1 MNFLAHSY
9 LSKND
14 DESVIGN
21 MIADFVKGRLKQQ
34 YSPGI
39 LAGIEFH
46 RKIDSFTDSHPIF
59 IDCKQYISDENHRY
73 AGVILD
79 IFFDHFLAV
88 NWEKYSST
96 PLDQHAQHVYSILER
111 NKTNL
116 PLAFQLVLPSMI
128 KNNWFVSYRKIKVI
142 GYALDNVSNRIS
154 KENSISDAVNDL
166 QDNYMELEEKF
177 FEFFEDLE
185 GYSKGLPNR
194 HYST

>member
-46 RKIDSFTDSHPIF
+46 RKIDSFTDTHPIF
-59 IDCKQYISDENHRY
+59 LDCKQLISDENRRF

-88 NWEKYSST
+88 NWNKYSSI
-96 PLDQHAQHVYSILER
+96 PLEQHAQHVYSILQK
-111 NKTNL
+111 NQHNL
-116 PLAFQLVLPSMI
+116 TLAFQLILPSMI
-128 KNNWFVSYRKIKVI
+128 KNNWFVSYKKIKVI

-154 KENSISDAVNDL
+154 KENSVSDAVNDL
-166 QDNYMELEEKF
+166 QDNYGELEERF
-177 FEFFEDLE
+177 FAFFGELE
-185 GYSKGLPNR
+185 EYADDIGYGIS
-194 HYST
+194 S